1 MSIGTVPHSSG
12 VPAADHDQQAGTP
25 GMSPQAKEQSR
36 KPVLSAAES
45 AQRLS
50 RNALLLRTGFILALV
65 LLWELAARIELV
77 DPRFASQP
85 TLVLSSMAELATD
98 TAIHTAVLDTL
109 MAFVVAFVI
118 GTGSGL
124 LCGVVFGFFP
134 LLREAYFPFVTM
146 FMAVPKSVF
155 LPLIVLFFG
164 LGREP
169 GMAFGALMSFV
180 YVTVNVVAGLDLIE
194 KRYLLAARAYGAGPW
209 RTFIDVLVPGA
220 TPGIFAGIWHGI
232 RNSFI
237 GVINAQLFVS
247 SVGIGYLVRL
257 YTNNFQINHAMALV
271 LATAALVI
279 VMASIWNRL
288 ESRLTVW
295 RQ

>member
-1 MSIGTVPHSSG
+1 MSTQLASRTAQR
-12 VPAADHDQQAGTP
+12 PAATSHRRSGPRRPRRQG
-25 GMSPQAKEQSR
+25 
-36 KPVLSAAES
+36 LSKQPISGAL
-45 AQRLS
+45 AQKRLN
-50 RNALLLRTGFILALV
+50 RNALLLRSGFLLSLILV
-65 LLWELAARIELV
+65 WELAATLELI

-85 TLVLSSMAELATD
+85 SLILSAFAELVTD
-98 TAIHTAVLDTL
+98 TVAHTAVLDTL
-109 MAFVVAFVI
+109 ISFVVAFFI

-124 LCGVVFGFFP
+124 LCGVIFGFSS
-134 LLREAYFPFVTM
+134 LLREAYFPFVAI

-169 GMAFGALMSFV
+169 GMAFGALMAFV

-194 KRYLLAARAYGAGPW
+194 RRYLLAAKAYGARPV
-209 RTFIDVLVPGA
+209 RLFFDVLLPGA

-247 SVGIGYLVRL
+247 AVGIGYLVRL

-271 LATAALVI
+271 LTTAALVI
-279 VMASIWNRL
+279 VMGSIWNRV
-288 ESRLTVW
+288 ESRLTAW

>member
-1 MSIGTVPHSSG
+1 MSTQIASRDAQALDAGLGRRSPG
-12 VPAADHDQQAGTP
+12 RAVPA
-25 GMSPQAKEQSR
+25 
-36 KPVLSAAES
+36 VLAEKR
-45 AQRLS
+45 QN
-50 RNALLLRTGFILALV
+50 RNALLLRTGFLLSLV
-65 LLWELAARIELV
+65 LLWELAAVLELI

-85 TLVLSSMAELATD
+85 SLILSALAELVTD
-98 TAIHTAVLDTL
+98 AAAHAAVLDTL
-109 MAFVVAFVI
+109 IAFVVAFAA

-124 LCGVVFGFFP
+124 LCGVIFGFSG
-134 LLREAYFPFVTM
+134 LLREAYFPFVAM

-169 GMAFGALMSFV
+169 GMAFGALMAFV

-194 KRYLLAARAYGAGPW
+194 RRYLLAAKAYGARPV
-209 RTFIDVLVPGA
+209 RLFFDVLLPGA

-247 SVGIGYLVRL
+247 AVGIGYLVRL

-271 LATAALVI
+271 LTTAALVI
-279 VMASIWNRL
+279 VLGSIWNRV
-288 ESRLTVW
+288 ESRLTAW

>member
-1 MSIGTVPHSSG
+1 MSATATSVSPVI
-12 VPAADHDQQAGTP
+12 AA
-25 GMSPQAKEQSR
+25 K
-36 KPVLSAAES
+36 
-45 AQRLS
+45 RLN
-50 RNALLLRTGFILALV
+50 RNALLLRAGLILTLLFVWEAL
-65 LLWELAARIELV
+65 ARAEVI

-85 TLVLSSMAELATD
+85 TLILAAFAD
-98 TAIHTAVLDTL
+98 LALDPVIHTALLDTL
-109 MAFVVAFVI
+109 IAFVVAFTI
-118 GTGSGL
+118 GTGAGL
-124 LCGVVFGFFP
+124 LVGLIFGLFP
-134 LLREAYFPFVTM
+134 LAREAYFPMVAM

-169 GMAFGALMSFV
+169 GMAFGALMAFV

-194 KRYLLAARAYGAGPW
+194 RRYLLAARAYRAGPL
-209 RTFIDVLVPGA
+209 RLFFDVLLPGA

-247 SVGIGYLVRL
+247 AVGIGYLVRL
-257 YTNNFQINHAMALV
+257 YTNNFQINEAMALV
-271 LATAALVI
+271 LGTAIVVI
-279 VMASIWNRL
+279 VMGTIWNRV
-288 ESRLTVW
+288 ETRLTAW